1 MEPVLSTGRVLGDE
15 KGGLRIP
22 SLRHN
27 FLACSEVAAIPGTR
41 EMFQK
46 LQPPSRYFAF
56 SRPEH
61 TLLNNLLLKP
71 YHGGLVG
78 FAPQESQ
85 WKGHTFHLQVKRISM
100 SKRPISRGL
109 YDRIFL
115 FEPQLNPVL
124 TSSAT
129 GTLSQGRPVISSGFT
144 FLNCG
149 RKEWASQF
157 HGTVHEQIPF
167 CPDSLHRNSQCKLLY
182 SVLPPGPMA
191 TILLLA

>member
-1 MEPVLSTGRVLGDE
+1 MTG
-15 KGGLRIP
+15 
-22 SLRHN
+22 
-27 FLACSEVAAIPGTR
+27 
-41 EMFQK
+41 
-46 LQPPSRYFAF
+46 
-56 SRPEH
+56 
-61 TLLNNLLLKP
+61 
-71 YHGGLVG
+71 
-78 FAPQESQ
+78 
-85 WKGHTFHLQVKRISM
+85 
-100 SKRPISRGL
+100 
-109 YDRIFL
+109 FL

-124 TSSAT
+124 TPPPT

-167 CPDSLHRNSQCKLLY
+167 CPDSLHRNSQYKLLY